1 MFSRQFCPAGRER
14 HPTTESDPRS
24 PQRLNLPCA
33 VLLAG
38 LLVQAPAHALEWEI
52 EMPFDDTVF
61 PSMVV
66 GLRGFMDGEEQ
77 SETEIGDPMGMI
89 GASITAPEDDFEVK
103 VTIEETAFF
112 KQSSIKAT
120 LPTKG
125 ETYSV
130 MPILRYDVPKLLKHK
145 QRGFDTAHVVVE
157 TAEETFEETKRFEV
171 RSINDCIL
179 GMEHNGEFINTDFIF
194 AAYVNENNPALDKIL
209 GYALQEGYADG
220 FIGYQGTRGDVL
232 KQVEAIYQALQD
244 MGFKYSSITGASG
257 DSERFPTQHVR
268 FVGEALDTS
277 QANCVDGT
285 VMMASLFMKIGLN
298 PVIITV
304 PGHAFVGVY
313 KSTASELE
321 FLVPIE
327 TTVVGSSD
335 FDHAVKLG
343 EDSMEEHMER
353 FADAEDGSCQIID
366 IREARKMGV
375 DPIQEAE
382 IP

>member
-257 DSERFPTQHVR
+257 DSERFSPPSTCASSGRRSTPARPTAWM
-268 FVGEALDTS
+268 ALS
-277 QANCVDGT
+277 
-285 VMMASLFMKIGLN
+285 
-298 PVIITV
+298 
-304 PGHAFVGVY
+304 
-313 KSTASELE
+313 
-321 FLVPIE
+321 
-327 TTVVGSSD
+327 
-335 FDHAVKLG
+335 
-343 EDSMEEHMER
+343 
-353 FADAEDGSCQIID
+353 
-366 IREARKMGV
+366 
-375 DPIQEAE
+375 
-382 IP
+382 